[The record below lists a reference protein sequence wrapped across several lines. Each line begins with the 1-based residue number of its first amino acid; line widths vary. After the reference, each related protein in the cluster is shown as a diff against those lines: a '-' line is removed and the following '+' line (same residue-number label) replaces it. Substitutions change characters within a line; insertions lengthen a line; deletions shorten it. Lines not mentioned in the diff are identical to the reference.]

1 MKRFLTIGWTV
12 LALAAAFA
20 AGAQERNMA
29 RLTLADTA
37 YVDVSMGLRGEAG
50 PMKDIF
56 APEQLVQGVL
66 DVVSQRR
73 LDKVSLYGRFGYG
86 YDYGKGSTWRG
97 WIDPYET
104 PFMVADSVPGALS
117 LERYSL
123 QAGAGLPLGGGW
135 AAGLDLDYDV
145 ALMAKH
151 KDLRSKNTAMTF
163 RIVPG
168 VSWQGES
175 LGLGLDAGYERSTER
190 VEFTQI
196 SENVEHTL
204 FDIYGVWLYHGNG
217 YASAETRRFKE
228 AERFFGDFQLDVRL
242 GSAELHNN
250 IRADFRREAQTEVG
264 YNNLR
269 HGDVRSLT
277 WSDDLSLQIGRR
289 HLVQVTAAF
298 STMQGFR
305 PLQQQELDPDS
316 RIRIWVTYGDP
327 VFCYFRQYH
336 YEKLSYTYGSSWQLT
351 LGVENWKM
359 MHSYTEYPQRFTQ
372 RIGTVTPFAALELP
386 VGEAFRLSTR
396 LGFAKDY
403 DACSDVTAWQLAEPM
418 LRQWDYWDGD
428 SVLAGLTL
436 RWSRGRTYVQA
447 AYDLEL
453 STSGTDYDGLRH
465 VAGLTVGFL
474 F

>member
-1 MKRFLTIGWTV
+1 
-12 LALAAAFA
+12 
-20 AGAQERNMA
+20 MA

-37 YVDVSMGLRGEAG
+37 YVDVSMGLRGETG
-50 PMKDIF
+50 PMKDLY
-56 APEQLVQGVL
+56 APEQLVQGAL
-66 DVVSQRR
+66 DVVSERR

-97 WIDPYET
+97 WIDSYET

-135 AAGLDLDYDV
+135 AVGLDMAYDV

-151 KDLRSKNTAMTF
+151 KDLRSKNTAMNF
-163 RIVPG
+163 RVAPG
-168 VSWQGES
+168 ISWQGDR
-175 LGLGLDAGYERSTER
+175 LGLGLDLGYERGTER

-196 SENVEHTL
+196 SENVEHIL
-204 FDIYGVWLYHGNG
+204 FDLYGVWLYHGNG

-228 AERFFGDFQLDVRL
+228 NDRFYGDFQLDVRL
-242 GSAELHNN
+242 GAATLHNN
-250 IRADFRREAQTEVG
+250 FRADFRQGVQTEVG

-269 HGDVRSLT
+269 HGDIRSLT
-277 WSDDLSLQIGRR
+277 WSDDLSLQIGQR
-289 HLVQVTAAF
+289 HLVQASAAF

-316 RIRIWVTYGDP
+316 RIRIWVTYGNP

-336 YEKLSYTYGSSWQLT
+336 SEKLSYTYGTSWKLT

-359 MHSYTEYPQRFTQ
+359 MHSYTEYPQRFEQ
-372 RIGTVTPFAALELP
+372 HIGTVTPYAVLALPL
-386 VGEAFRLSTR
+386 GESFHLTTR
-396 LGFAKDY
+396 LGYAKDY
-403 DACSDVTAWQLAEPM
+403 DAYTDVTAWQLAEPL

-447 AYDLEL
+447 AYDLEC
-453 STSGTDYDGLRH
+453 SASADYDGLRH
-465 VAGLTVGFL
+465 VAGLTLGFV